1 MTPRPPLDPVARHCL
16 LLLLHDEL
24 VRATA
29 ARLAEGAAPDAL
41 AELIAERVA
50 SLTEQP
56 DQTTI
61 DR

>member
-1 MTPRPPLDPVARHCL
+1 MTPPPPLDPIARHCL

-29 ARLAEGAAPDAL
+29 DHLAEGTAPDAL
-41 AELIAERVA
+41 AELIADRVA
-50 SLTEQP
+50 SLTEQL